1 VEHGGI
7 RVGDAPII
15 PFPEAA
21 SISATRT
28 DRTRV
33 LGRNAVDLVRTS
45 PRGRFKRII
54 PPSPLTFDCADV

>member
-7 RVGDAPII
+7 RVGDALII

-33 LGRNAVDLVRTS
+33 LGRNAVDLPRPNVTARTIQTDNS
-45 PRGRFKRII
+45 SVP
-54 PPSPLTFDCADV
+54 FDL